1 MIYLKKSE
9 YYAILKQAKDEFD
22 HECCGFLAGRKKDE
36 NIYIDKVFPMRNI
49 DNSSEHFSMEPEEQF
64 EKIKAIRSLG
74 MQMLGNYH
82 SHPYSP
88 SRPSEEDKRLS
99 FDPNVI
105 YSILSLQNKEEPVL
119 NMFKVIKN
127 ENYVEKLQYEI
138 V

>member
-9 YYAILKQAKDEFD
+9 YCAIIKQAKDEFD
-22 HECCGFLAGRKKDE
+22 HECCGFLAGTKKNG
-36 NIYIDKVFPMRNI
+36 NIYIDKVFPMKNT
-49 DNSSEHFSMEPEEQF
+49 DNSSEHFSMEPKEQF
-64 EKIKAIRSLG
+64 EKIKSIRSFG
-74 MQMLGNYH
+74 MEMLGNYH

-105 YSILSLQNKEEPVL
+105 YSILSLQNKEVPVL

>member
-1 MIYLKKSE
+1 MIYLKQSE
-9 YYAILKQAKDEFD
+9 YYAILKQAKGEFD
-22 HECCGFLAGRKKDE
+22 HECCGFLAGTKKNG
-36 NIYIDKVFPMRNI
+36 NIYIDKVFPMKNT
-49 DNSSEHFSMEPEEQF
+49 DNSSEHFSMEPKEQF
-64 EKIKAIRSLG
+64 KKIKIIRSLG
-74 MQMLGNYH
+74 MEMLGNYH

-105 YSILSLQNKEEPVL
+105 YSILSLQNKEAPVF